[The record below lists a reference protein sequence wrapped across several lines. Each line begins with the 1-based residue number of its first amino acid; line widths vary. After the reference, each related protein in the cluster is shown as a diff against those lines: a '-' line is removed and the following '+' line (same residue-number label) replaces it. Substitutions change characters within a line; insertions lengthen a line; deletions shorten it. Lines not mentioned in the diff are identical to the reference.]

1 MARAAS
7 AFAIS
12 TKPKPRGL
20 PVSRS
25 VIRESFSTAPW
36 GANNARTESSVA
48 VNGRFPTYNLV
59 TRELLKKRKGIRQE
73 GPASWFENLTRVAVI
88 GKETRWNSAVPRAD
102 KPKGHDP
109 TLKSTANDFPTPV

>member
-25 VIRESFSTAPW
+25 VIRDSFSTVPW
-36 GANNARTESSVA
+36 GVNRARTESSVA

-59 TRELLKKRKGIRQE
+59 KGITHKRKRIWQE
-73 GPASWFENLTRVAVI
+73 GSASWFEKLTRVAVF
-88 GKETRWNSAVPRAD
+88 GEKTRWNSAAPRGD
-102 KPKGHDP
+102 KPEGHASIAS
-109 TLKSTANDFPTPV
+109 LKPK

>member
-25 VIRESFSTAPW
+25 VIRDSFSTVPW

-59 TRELLKKRKGIRQE
+59 KGNYSQKEKDTGRKGLPPGSKSLRGWRSLAKKHAGIARCQGQTSRKVTIR
-73 GPASWFENLTRVAVI
+73 
-88 GKETRWNSAVPRAD
+88 RAEYS
-102 KPKGHDP
+102 
-109 TLKSTANDFPTPV
+109 KS

>member
-25 VIRESFSTAPW
+25 VIKDSFSTVPC

-48 VNGRFPTYNLV
+48 VKGRFPTYNLV
-59 TRELLKKRKGIRQE
+59 NAVLTGIEKGKRQE
-73 GPASWFENLTRVAVI
+73 GPASWFEKLARVAVI
-88 GKETRWNSAVPRAD
+88 GLRKHAGAARKPRAD
-102 KPKGHDP
+102 
-109 TLKSTANDFPTPV
+109 